1 MGKSVTDRIPY
12 PVVLASASPRRRDL
26 LTQLVAEFTVYAADI
41 DEDALTV
48 ADPFVTAQTLA
59 REKCFAVYDR
69 HPDSLVIA
77 GDTVVALPRGDEF
90 ELLGKPVDAADAVR
104 ILGLIQGQT
113 HVVVTGVALRWPKGF
128 SAFTESSRVTFRAMT
143 ASEIEGYVAGGEPM
157 DKAGAYGYQGGAKEF
172 ITRLEGSVENVI
184 GLPVDRLRE
193 ALKAVD

>member
-1 MGKSVTDRIPY
+1 MAKSVTDRIPY

-26 LTQLVAEFTVYAADI
+26 LSQLFTEFTVDAPDI

-48 ADPFVTAQTLA
+48 PDPFVTAQTLA
-59 REKCFAVYDR
+59 REKCLAVFDR
-69 HPDSLVIA
+69 HPDALVIA
-77 GDTVVALPRGDEF
+77 GDTVVALPNGEEF
-90 ELLGKPVDAADAVR
+90 QLLGKPVNPADAVR

-113 HVVVTGVALRWPKGF
+113 HVVVTGMALRWPKGF
-128 SAFTESSRVTFRAMT
+128 SAFTEASRVTFRAMMQE
-143 ASEIEGYVAGGEPM
+143 EIEGYVAGGEPM